1 MAHASASARP
11 AASPS
16 PRHPAEDS
24 PENGTNDYQQNL
36 IDTPEQLK
44 SERYI
49 ESVRQQGGMFVEA
62 VRVTR
67 MPMIITDAKLPGNP
81 ITFANQAFI
90 ELSGY
95 SLDEL
100 QGQDPHFMNGDDTDQ
115 RSIAQYESAI
125 NEGRDETLE
134 ILQYRKD
141 RTPFRAMLFA
151 SPLDDGQGTVTN
163 HFLSYLDITR
173 RYEAEKDLRA
183 MTAELEER
191 VAART
196 RELESVN
203 QKLKLLVAERE
214 MLLVEVNHRAKNSL
228 AVAASLLGIQ
238 ARRLPDRAVKALF
251 EEAEDRLF
259 AMARVHDL
267 LSKSES
273 SQRVDIATY
282 ILDLCEALRPITE
295 SDERIALKVRAE
307 ESILVDA
314 DTAFSLGIILTELI
328 TNAVK
333 YAFPPPK
340 SGTIL
345 AQARRSQAGFVE
357 LIIQD
362 DGIGMSHPREG
373 SLGYGLLR
381 SLVLKLR
388 GEIDIRSDSGLK
400 VTIVFPESVQSLN

>member
-1 MAHASASARP
+1 MNP
-11 AASPS
+11 
-16 PRHPAEDS
+16 
-24 PENGTNDYQQNL
+24 TNDYQQDL
-36 IDTPEQLK
+36 ADTPERLK
-44 SERYI
+44 SERHL

-67 MPMIITDAKLPGNP
+67 MPMIISDARLPGNP

-100 QGQDPHFMNGDDTDQ
+100 QGQDPHFMNGNDTDPD
-115 RSIAQYESAI
+115 SIVRYQAAM

-141 RTPFRAMLFA
+141 GTPFRAMLFA
-151 SPLDDGQGTVTN
+151 TPLDDGQGTVTN

-183 MTAELEER
+183 ITAELEDR
-191 VAART
+191 VASRT

-203 QKLKLLVAERE
+203 QKLKLLVTERE

-295 SDERIALKVRAE
+295 NDERIALEVRAE

-333 YAFPPPK
+333 YAFPAPR

-345 AQARRSQAGFVE
+345 AQARRSGAGLVE
-357 LIIQD
+357 LMIVD
-362 DGIGMSHPREG
+362 DGIGMSHLREG

-381 SLVLKLR
+381 SLVLKIR
-388 GEIDIRSDSGLK
+388 GEIDIRSEGGLK
-400 VTIVFPESVQSLN
+400 VTILFPDSVHLAS

>member
-1 MAHASASARP
+1 MSVAILRLGGDCDASGPP
-11 AASPS
+11 AMTP
-16 PRHPAEDS
+16 
-24 PENGTNDYQQNL
+24 TNDYQQNL
-36 IDTPEQLK
+36 ADTPERLK
-44 SERYI
+44 SERHI
-49 ESVRQQGGMFVEA
+49 ESIRQQGGMFVEA

-67 MPMIITDAKLPGNP
+67 MPMIVTDSKLPGNP

-100 QGQDPHFMNGDDTDQ
+100 QGQDPHFMNGEDTDPH
-115 RSIAQYESAI
+115 SIARYESAM
-125 NEGRDETLE
+125 NAGRDETLE

-141 RTPFRAMLFA
+141 GTPFRAMLFA
-151 SPLDDGQGTVTN
+151 CPLDDGQGTVTN

-183 MTAELEER
+183 MTAELESR
-191 VAART
+191 VDART
-196 RELESVN
+196 RELESLN
-203 QKLKLLVAERE
+203 QKLKLLLAERE

-238 ARRLPDRAVKALF
+238 ARRLPDQAVKALF

-273 SQRVDIATY
+273 SQRVDISTY

-295 SDERIALKVRAE
+295 SDARIALKVRAE

-333 YAFPPPK
+333 YAFPAPR

-345 AQARRSQAGFVE
+345 AQARRSRAGLVE
-357 LIIQD
+357 LIIED
-362 DGIGMSHPREG
+362 DGIGMSHLREG

-381 SLVLKLR
+381 SLVLKIR
-388 GEIDIRSDSGLK
+388 GEIDIRSEAGLK
-400 VTIVFPESVQSLN
+400 VTIVFPEVAHPTG